1 MKNNRSL
8 IYIGDHGL
16 GRSNDYL
23 FNSHD
28 FVTIFKGSNFTVD
41 SCTGKKLGPQI
52 STCTLYVHF
61 IGIMCVSVNLEPQN
75 VKRSPICE
83 D

>member
-41 SCTGKKLGPQI
+41 SCTGKKIRPTNKYMYI
-52 STCTLYVHF
+52 VCPFYWH
-61 IGIMCVSVNLEPQN
+61 N
-75 VKRSPICE
+75 VCICKFGTTKC
-83 D
+83 